1 MPYKS
6 ERIPIAGT
14 EYDRSRKLTD
24 EQKETIRK
32 LRKEDALSF
41 RQLATMFGVSKRLV
55 MYVCDPDKYEIAK
68 EQRRQR
74 WKDGRYRQSKAEH
87 AATIRRYRQH
97 KQYVYLLKQLF
108 YEQNQ

>member
-14 EYDRSRKLTD
+14 EYDRRRKLSET
-24 EQKETIRK
+24 QKELIRR
-32 LRKEDALSF
+32 LWEDDMLSCN
-41 RQLATMFGVSKRLV
+41 QLARMFGVSKRTIQF
-55 MYVCDPDKYEIAK
+55 VCHPEKYEIAK
-68 EQRRQR
+68 QQRCQR